1 MAKRM
6 EAERSRSA
14 ALGDLLQRRP
24 WLVYVVLA
32 LLAFPIL
39 EMLVAGERAV
49 QYSHD
54 VFDDDVPRLF
64 SIAPDWGT
72 FGPHLWDPHLTAGNA
87 LLAQF
92 ALPPAAPDVLLSFV
106 VPPFVAYAVN
116 AALMAFAAG
125 LGMHL
130 FLRDSLRLPSVA
142 CFAGGIVAALSFWH
156 YILGYGALLLPL
168 FLWSA
173 DRVLVE
179 GSVSRRQIVIAIAIV
194 WFAFLSSQVQ
204 LVVLAGALTLVYV
217 LGTAGTFRRWLGQI
231 ARLAAIWGVAA
242 LAAGPILISQL
253 VALPDSH
260 RTIWDLAYLAG
271 PQGEA
276 LRNAGLMYGSL
287 AFGLPV
293 TSDVGGSAGIYG
305 TFFPGVIGLP
315 FLALSLVVPRR
326 TARER
331 VLLAILLAIPVIDV
345 LAILAVPIQD
355 HLGLLRTFQFVRVRH
370 LLPILV
376 AMNVAVAGAF
386 VMRPDPIHALSR
398 ARWAIGG
405 LLLALI
411 GGALAVQGV
420 VATRHVLRPTSRA
433 LAQLGWDL
441 GFVSL
446 ACGVAVLIAV
456 AVLALRRR
464 REWVPTGLL
473 STGLAA
479 MLLFG
484 LGAERLLYA
493 RAERDFDGHLGT
505 WAGDLAPTSGHQFI
519 AAQPGSGRVLSIG
532 EHANRALAAG
542 LATVDGYQVIYPLRY
557 HELFGALIG
566 PHLAV
571 DAADEAYFNG
581 WGSRAYAFGPELDWP
596 IADLLGTRWLY
607 VRGGTPLG
615 PDVAARFRD
624 GDVTVYENPAAF
636 PRVFVVHSARLFDS
650 RAALL
655 AALGTATADDLRA
668 SVYLAAPDAAG
679 LTLPG
684 GPPDPADLA
693 TIVTDT
699 PDRVRVTTRGER
711 PGALVLADT
720 FAAGWN
726 ADIDGTPATIVPA
739 YDALRAVA
747 IPAGEH
753 TVTFSYRPAPT
764 LVGVALAAVTA
775 VLLAVWQMAGS
786 RLEAAVSRVRRR

>member
-14 ALGDLLQRRP
+14 ALGDLLERRP
-24 WLVYVVLA
+24 WLVYGVLA

-64 SIAPDWGT
+64 SIAPDWVT

-92 ALPPAAPDVLLSFV
+92 ALPPVAPDVLLSFI
-106 VPPFVAYAVN
+106 VPPFAAYAAN
-116 AALMAFAAG
+116 AVLMAFVAG

-130 FLRDSLRLPSVA
+130 FLRDSLRLPTVA
-142 CFAGGIVAALSFWH
+142 CYSGGILAGLSFWH

-173 DRVLVE
+173 DRALAE
-179 GSVSRRQIVIAIAIV
+179 GAVTPRRVITAIGIV

-204 LVVLAGALTLVYV
+204 LVVLGGALTLVYV
-217 LGTAGTFRRWLGQI
+217 LATTGVRRWPGQI
-231 ARLAAIWGVAA
+231 ARLAAIWGAA
-242 LAAGPILISQL
+242 GLLAAPILISQL
-253 VALPDSH
+253 AALPDSH
-260 RTIWDLAYLAG
+260 RTIWDLEYLAG
-271 PQGEA
+271 PLDAA
-276 LRNAGLMYGSL
+276 LRNAGLMYGSI

-315 FLALSLVVPRR
+315 LLALSLVVPRQS
-326 TARER
+326 ARER
-331 VLLAILLAIPVIDV
+331 VV
-345 LAILAVPIQD
+345 LAILIALPVIDFLAILGVPLQE
-355 HLGLLRTFQFVRVRH
+355 HLGILRSFQFVRVRH

-376 AMNVAVAGAF
+376 AMNVAVAVAF
-386 VMRPDPIHALSR
+386 VVRPDPLRVLSGRRR
-398 ARWAIGG
+398 AVGAVLLG
-405 LLLALI
+405 LTGA
-411 GGALAVQGV
+411 ALAVQGV
-420 VATRHVLRPTSRA
+420 IAFRHVLRPTSRA
-433 LAQLGWDL
+433 LLQLGWDL
-441 GFVSL
+441 GFVAL
-446 ACGVAVLIAV
+446 ACGGAVLIAGG
-456 AVLALRRR
+456 ALALRRH
-464 REWVPTGLL
+464 REWATTGLL
-473 STGLAA
+473 STALAA
-479 MLLFG
+479 TLLIG
-484 LGAERLLYA
+484 LGTERLLYA
-493 RAERDFDGHLGT
+493 RAERDFDGNLGT
-505 WAGDLAPTSGHQFI
+505 WATDLAPTAGHQFI
-519 AAQPGSGRVLSIG
+519 AAQPGGGRVLSIG

-557 HELFGALIG
+557 HELFGTLIG

-571 DAADEAYFNG
+571 DAADAAYFNG

-596 IADLLGTRWLY
+596 IADLLGSRWLY
-607 VRGGTPLG
+607 VRGDPAMAPG
-615 PDVAARFRD
+615 VVARFRD

-636 PRVFVVHSARLFDS
+636 PRAFVAHAARLLES
-650 RAALL
+650 RPALL
-655 AALGTATADDLRA
+655 AALGSATADELRA

-684 GPPDPADLA
+684 GPPDPADRA

-699 PDRVRVTTRGER
+699 PDRVVVTTLADR

-720 FAAGWN
+720 FAAGWY
-726 ADIDGTPATIVPA
+726 ADVDGTPATIVPA

-753 TVTFSYRPAPT
+753 TVTFAYRPIPT
-764 LVGVALAAVTA
+764 LVGIALAAVTA
-775 VLLAVWQMAGS
+775 VVLAVWLTAGS
-786 RLEAAVSRVRRR
+786 RLQTAVSRIRRR